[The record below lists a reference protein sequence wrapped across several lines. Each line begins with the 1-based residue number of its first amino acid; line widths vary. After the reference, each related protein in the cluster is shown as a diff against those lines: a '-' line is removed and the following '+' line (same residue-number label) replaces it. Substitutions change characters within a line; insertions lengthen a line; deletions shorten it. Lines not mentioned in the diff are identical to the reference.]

1 MKYKK
6 APLEVSVH
14 MRYLHQDLGIK
25 TRAIIK
31 KYPQYSKSSIYRHAN
46 KSSGV
51 VKEQKNKGGRPTKM
65 SVRDQRIL
73 RKYVY
78 LLRETDRTV
87 TSKKL
92 QLELGITSIT
102 NRTFRYSNFL

>member
-1 MKYKK
+1 
-6 APLEVSVH
+6 
-14 MRYLHQDLGIK
+14 
-25 TRAIIK
+25 
-31 KYPQYSKSSIYRHAN
+31 
-46 KSSGV
+46 
-51 VKEQKNKGGRPTKM
+51 M